1 MSRRSRPLKSEDES
15 SSERMKSR
23 RSQTPSRTSPA
34 VTRRSP
40 AVKSTSNRTPLQSR
54 VQSAPVTRGVHSDPS
69 KTRTKK
75 MTSSERTY
83 RSGQGSRESSQDRTA
98 DMSIYRKSSADLYSD
113 RLTLDDLEV
122 RNCTRNDVELS
133 KRPASAS
140 ANAFENLSVSLN
152 MGKLT
157 PTSHKS
163 SIKPRQET
171 RPGSS
176 RSRIPIPVGRMNRSP
191 SPFFSNDSPERADSG
206 IEIYNEFETSPTNTL
221 RRNNDRRNRPPDIIE

>member
-1 MSRRSRPLKSEDES
+1 
-15 SSERMKSR
+15 
-23 RSQTPSRTSPA
+23 
-34 VTRRSP
+34 
-40 AVKSTSNRTPLQSR
+40 
-54 VQSAPVTRGVHSDPS
+54 
-69 KTRTKK
+69 

-113 RLTLDDLEV
+113 RLTLDDFEV
-122 RNCTRNDVELS
+122 QNCTRDDVELS

-140 ANAFENLSVSLN
+140 ANAFENLSISLN

-163 SIKPRQET
+163 NIIPRQET

-176 RSRIPIPVGRMNRSP
+176 RSRIPIPVGRMNRST
-191 SPFFSNDSPERADSG
+191 SSFFRKG
-206 IEIYNEFETSPTNTL
+206 FYY
-221 RRNNDRRNRPPDIIE
+221 